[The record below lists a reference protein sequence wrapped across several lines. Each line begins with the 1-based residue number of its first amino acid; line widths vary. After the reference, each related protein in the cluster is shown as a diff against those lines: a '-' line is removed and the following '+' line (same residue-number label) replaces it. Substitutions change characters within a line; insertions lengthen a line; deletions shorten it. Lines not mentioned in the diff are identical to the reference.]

1 MKKRKNQKQMM
12 IIGIQYLLITILIL
26 TVMFPLFLVFVNSF
40 KTHSDIV
47 RNPVALPTEFYLENF
62 KKAWEL
68 GNFGRGFFNS
78 IKLVSSTIVIV
89 LISSSLA
96 GYVLGT
102 KNLKGASIIKSYYL
116 LAMTVPLQLFLFPL
130 YSIFAKLHLIGNIYA
145 VAFILAAINMPLSVM
160 LMRTFFMN
168 VPIEIEEAARID
180 GASGTQVL
188 TRVMLPMVSPGM
200 ITVSV
205 VVGISAW
212 NEFLMS
218 STFLQGEKNFTVT
231 LGYLSFNGVFSVD
244 QGLMMAGALIIIVP
258 IIIFFLTMQKY
269 VVEGLAGGAVKG

>member
-1 MKKRKNQKQMM
+1 MM

-62 KKAWEL
+62 RKAWEL

>member
-62 KKAWEL
+62 RKAWEL